1 MDFIQQWVTEII
13 IFLLIAMIVDLLL
26 PQSTMQKYVKF
37 AVGLILVLIFLQ
49 PLFQLFKADASQIF
63 QNGLA
68 YNEAQSEEIKN
79 SIEKE
84 KIEIQASQRA
94 YILNQ
99 MAVQLKKQAE
109 GELINDYGVTI
120 QDITFTF
127 PNDSEEVNWEDM
139 EGLHVFLKNA
149 DDPRGAEVEDVVID
163 FNQEKPAEELPID
176 DIKHDLS
183 SLWEISEEQIHL
195 EWEGGDNT

>member
-1 MDFIQQWVTEII
+1 
-13 IFLLIAMIVDLLL
+13 MIVDLLL